1 MNKLLNEMQYNHHIV
16 PASPTDSHTHNS
28 TAFEGTSFL

>member
-16 PASPTDSHTHNS
+16 PVIPTDSYVHNS
-28 TAFEGTSFL
+28 AAFEGTSFP